1 MKMNLKILRTIL
13 IALAPLWCGATAF
26 GQSGGGFDL
35 SWSSIDGGGG
45 TSTGGVYA
53 VSGTIGQPDAGTL
66 TGGSYELVGGFWG
79 VVAAIQTA
87 GAPLLT
93 VHYVGASVIV
103 SWKLPA
109 TDFVLD
115 HTSTLTGSPI
125 PWTQVAF
132 PYQTNATDI
141 FITIP
146 SPVGHTFYR
155 LRKP

>member
-1 MKMNLKILRTIL
+1 MKTNLKITFLL
-13 IALAPLWCGATAF
+13 ALASLCCGTVAF
-26 GQSGGGFDL
+26 AQSGGGFDL

-45 TSTGGVYA
+45 TSTGGVYS
-53 VSGTIGQPDAGTL
+53 VSGTIGQPDAGRL
-66 TGGSYELVGGFWG
+66 VGGNYVLEGGFWG
-79 VVAAIQTA
+79 VVAAVQTA

-93 VHYVGASVIV
+93 VHYVGANVIV

-109 TDFVLD
+109 TDFLLD
-115 HTSTLTGSPI
+115 HTSTLVGSPI

-141 FITIP
+141 FITVP
-146 SPVGHTFYR
+146 MPVGHEFYR